1 MMNDDDNKIFNLI
14 IFSLFVDHI
23 FLCFYFFSF
32 WATLVFQVESW
43 IAQGQ
48 GKSKKSAKK
57 LAAEN
62 LLNMISDAVKVS
74 TAA

>member
-1 MMNDDDNKIFNLI
+1 L
-14 IFSLFVDHI
+14 
-23 FLCFYFFSF
+23 
-32 WATLVFQVESW
+32 FQVESW

-62 LLNMISDAVKVS
+62 LLSTISEAVKVS
-74 TAA
+74 AAAY

>member
-1 MMNDDDNKIFNLI
+1 ML
-14 IFSLFVDHI
+14 L
-23 FLCFYFFSF
+23 
-32 WATLVFQVESW
+32 FQVESW

-62 LLNMISDAVKVS
+62 LLAMINGAVKVS